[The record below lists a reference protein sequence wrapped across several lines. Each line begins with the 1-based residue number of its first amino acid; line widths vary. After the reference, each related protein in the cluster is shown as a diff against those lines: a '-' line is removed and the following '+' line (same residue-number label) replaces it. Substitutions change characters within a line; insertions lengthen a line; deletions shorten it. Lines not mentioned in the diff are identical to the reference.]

1 MVAWTNSELTEP
13 RGGDKSNTDI
23 NDETYNV
30 FATAKGKYIQLLA
43 SSVSTTPGYR

>member
-1 MVAWTNSELTEP
+1 MVVWSNSELLD
-13 RGGDKSNTDI
+13 GDKSNTDI